1 MNAKAISKRVEV
13 MVDSEFEF
21 NLYGV
26 DNFLVKRVVLP
37 PYIKNKVQNRLKV
50 YILDS
55 ISPSAR
61 QQLKELLERNGSH
74 PLEILH
80 YHSGQVVSKTAYE
93 GVQVEKVK
101 YPALDLDSNTKREIE
116 VTLSFTSQ
124 NLLF

>member
-1 MNAKAISKRVEV
+1 

-37 PYIKNKVQNRLKV
+37 QYTRNKVQNRLKV

-55 ISPSAR
+55 IAPSAR
-61 QQLKELLERNGSH
+61 QQLKELLERKGSQ

-80 YHSGQVVSKTAYE
+80 YNCGQVVSKTAYD

-101 YPALDLDSNTKREIE
+101 YPALDFGSNAKREIE
-116 VTLSFTSQ
+116 VILSFANQT
-124 NLLF
+124 LLF